1 MININNKYQIG
12 TYVKAYNNIITPNGV
27 SQQLSI
33 TIGMVKEIII
43 QNDIITN
50 EPFILYKL
58 DTGAIFD
65 ENSLM
70 KVMKQ

>member
-1 MININNKYQIG
+1 MNINNKYEIG
-12 TYVKAYNNIITPNGV
+12 AHVKAYNNIITPNGV
-27 SQQLSI
+27 SSQLSI
-33 TIGMVKEIII
+33 TIGIVKEIII

-58 DTGAIFD
+58 DIGAVFD

-70 KVMKQ
+70 KVMR

>member
-1 MININNKYQIG
+1 MTINNRYEIG
-12 TYVKAYNNIITPNGV
+12 THVKAYNNIITPNGV
-27 SQQLSI
+27 SQRLSI
-33 TIGMVKEIII
+33 TIGVIKEIII

-50 EPFILYKL
+50 EPFVLYKL

-70 KVMKQ
+70 KVMK